1 MPIIYRL
8 DPRTKLLFVL
18 MFTVLVFLVDKF
30 TSAVIL
36 LVSFIIFR
44 MAVKIPFHGIKY
56 IKNLSLLAVF
66 IILMQTVFVTGENY
80 ILKPIFPPS
89 FPVFGGMGSL
99 KWDGFILGLV
109 VVCRLASV
117 MVIFPVFT
125 ETSSPHSLAVGL
137 CGLGF
142 NYRTAFIITT
152 AFNLIPLF
160 KEEALVIMDA
170 QKLRGMRLFE
180 RRSFERHSSEHRFFN
195 RGSFF
200 ARLKAYSGLV
210 LPLVLGAM
218 RKAQVSSVAMD
229 SRAFGVYK
237 TRTWLD
243 KPVMKTCDYF
253 FIFACIVF
261 SAAVLFLNSICS

>member
-1 MPIIYRL
+1 MIYRL

-30 TSAVIL
+30 TVAVIL
-36 LVSFIIFR
+36 LISFIIFR
-44 MAVKIPFHGIKY
+44 MAVKIPFYGIKY
-56 IKNLSLLAVF
+56 IKNLSLLAIF
-66 IILMQTVFVTGENY
+66 IILMQTIFATGENY
-80 ILKPIFPPS
+80 FIKPIFPPS

-109 VVCRLASV
+109 VVCRLVSV

-125 ETSSPHSLAVGL
+125 ETSSPYSLAVGL

-152 AFNLIPLF
+152 VFNLIPLF
-160 KEEALVIMDA
+160 KEEALVIIDA
-170 QKLRGMRLFE
+170 QKLRGMYLFE
-180 RRSFERHSSEHRFFN
+180 RR
-195 RGSFF
+195 SFF

-243 KPVMKTCDYF
+243 KPVMKMCDYF

-261 SAAVLFLNSICS
+261 SAAVLFFNYSEGLEFLCPVR

>member
-1 MPIIYRL
+1 MSVLYKL

-18 MFTVLVFLVDKF
+18 MFTVLVFFVNKLPA
-30 TSAVIL
+30 AVFL
-36 LVSFIIFR
+36 LVSFIVIR
-44 MAVKIPFHGIKY
+44 LAAKIPFRNIKF

-66 IILMQTVFVTGENY
+66 VILMQALFGPGANY
-80 ILKPIFPPS
+80 IVNPLFPPS

-99 KWDGFILGLV
+99 KWDGLILGLV
-109 VVCRLASV
+109 VVCRLVSV
-117 MVIFPVFT
+117 MILFPVFT
-125 ETSSPHSLAVGL
+125 ETTSPHGLAAGL

-142 NYRTAFIITT
+142 NYRIAFIITT

-170 QKLRGMRLFE
+170 QKLRGMHLFE
-180 RRSFERHSSEHRFFN
+180 

-200 ARLKAYSGLV
+200 AGFKASCGLV

-218 RKAQVSSVAMD
+218 RKAQVSSAVMD

-237 TRTWLD
+237 TRTWLE
-243 KPVMKTCDYF
+243 KQRMKTGDF
-253 FIFACIVF
+253 LFIFSCVVF
-261 SAAVLFLNSICS
+261 SAAVLFFNYLNGLEFLCPVR